1 MHGFLLGLILMTTPT
16 TQPLPPFDL
25 EHMKQADDA
34 IEQAIAQRKTPG
46 AVLLVGRGDEVVYLK
61 AYGNRAVEPQ
71 VQPMT
76 SDTVFDLASMTKP
89 IATATSIMILAERG
103 KIDLHAPVAKY
114 IPEFGQSGKDAIT
127 VEQLLLHRGG
137 LIADNPMKDYEN
149 GPAEAM
155 RKIWEMKPKHPP
167 GTKFEYT
174 DVGPIVLG
182 ELVKRVSGKRLDEFA
197 RDEILV
203 PLGMSQTSFAPLDD
217 ARMKRCAPTEMRD
230 GRFMLGEVH
239 DPRAYALGG
248 VAGHAGLFGTAQDVS
263 RWCRMM
269 IRGGE
274 LDGKRILRAET
285 IAEMTRM
292 RCLPDGTGCRGYGL
306 DIDTSFSSCC
316 GQRFARGTTFGHT
329 GYTGTM
335 FWIDP
340 VNRCYFILLTN
351 RVHPDGKGDVKELR
365 KQVATIV
372 GEALLGPAPKR
383 PVPSPGTPGEG

>member
-1 MHGFLLGLILMTTPT
+1 MHRFLLGLMLMTTPPT

-25 EHMKQADDA
+25 EHVKRADAA
-34 IEQAIAQRKTPG
+34 IEDAIAQRKTPG
-46 AVLLVGRGDEVVYLK
+46 AVLLVGRGEEIVYFK

-71 VQPMT
+71 IEPMT
-76 SDTVFDLASMTKP
+76 TDTVFDLASMTKP
-89 IATATSIMILAERG
+89 IATATSVMILAERG
-103 KIDLHAPVAKY
+103 KLDLHAPVARY
-114 IPEFGQSGKDAIT
+114 IPEFTQNGKDAVT

-137 LIADNPMKDYEN
+137 LIADNPLKDYEN
-149 GPAEAM
+149 GPDEAL
-155 RKIWEMKPKHPP
+155 RKIWALKPKHPP

-182 ELVKRVSGKRLDEFA
+182 ELVRRVSGKRLDEFA
-197 RDEILV
+197 RDEIFV

-217 ARMKRCAPTEMRD
+217 ARLTRCAPTEKRD

-248 VAGHAGLFGTAQDVS
+248 VAGHAGLFGTAQDAS

-269 IRGGE
+269 IRGGK
-274 LDGKRILRAET
+274 LDGRRILRGDT
-285 IAEMTRM
+285 IGQMTTM

-306 DIDTSFSSCC
+306 DIDTSFSSCR

-372 GEALLGPAPKR
+372 AEALLGPA
-383 PVPSPGTPGEG
+383 E

>member
-1 MHGFLLGLILMTTPT
+1 MHRFLLGLMLMTTPPT

-25 EHMKQADDA
+25 EHVKRADAAIEDA
-34 IEQAIAQRKTPG
+34 IARRKTPG
-46 AVLLVGRGDEVVYLK
+46 AVLLVGRGEEIVYFK

-71 VQPMT
+71 IEPMT
-76 SDTVFDLASMTKP
+76 TDTVFDLASMTKP
-89 IATATSIMILAERG
+89 IATATSVMILAERG
-103 KIDLHAPVAKY
+103 KLDLHAPVARY
-114 IPEFGQSGKDAIT
+114 IPEFTQNGKDAVT

-137 LIADNPMKDYEN
+137 LIADNPLKDYEA
-149 GPAEAM
+149 GPDEAL
-155 RKIWEMKPKHPP
+155 RKIWALKPKHPP

-182 ELVKRVSGKRLDEFA
+182 ELVRRVSGKRLDEFA
-197 RDEILV
+197 RDEIFV

-217 ARMKRCAPTEMRD
+217 ARLTRCAPTEKRD

-269 IRGGE
+269 IHGGK
-274 LDGKRILRAET
+274 LDGRRILRADT
-285 IAEMTRM
+285 IAQMTTM
-292 RCLPDGTGCRGYGL
+292 RCLPNGTGSRGYGL
-306 DIDTSFSSCC
+306 DIDTSFSSCR

-365 KQVATIV
+365 KHVATIV
-372 GEALLGPAPKR
+372 GEALLGPA
-383 PVPSPGTPGEG
+383 E

>member
-1 MHGFLLGLILMTTPT
+1 MHRFLLGLMLMTTPPT

-25 EHMKQADDA
+25 EHVKRADAAIEDA
-34 IEQAIAQRKTPG
+34 IARRKTPG
-46 AVLLVGRGDEVVYLK
+46 AVLLVGRGDEIVYFK

-71 VQPMT
+71 IEPMT
-76 SDTVFDLASMTKP
+76 TDTVFDLASMTKP
-89 IATATSIMILAERG
+89 IATATSVMILAERG
-103 KIDLHAPVAKY
+103 KLDLHAPVARY
-114 IPEFGQSGKDAIT
+114 IPEFTQNGKDAVT

-137 LIADNPMKDYEN
+137 LIADNPLKDYEA
-149 GPAEAM
+149 GPDEAL
-155 RKIWEMKPKHPP
+155 RKIWALKPKHPP

-182 ELVKRVSGKRLDEFA
+182 ELVRRVSGKRLDEFA
-197 RDEILV
+197 RDEIFV

-217 ARMKRCAPTEMRD
+217 ARLTRCAPTEKRD

-248 VAGHAGLFGTAQDVS
+248 VAGHAGLFGTAQDAS

-269 IRGGE
+269 IRGGK
-274 LDGKRILRAET
+274 LDGRRILRGDT
-285 IAEMTRM
+285 IGQMTTM

-306 DIDTSFSSCC
+306 DIDTSFSSCR

-365 KQVATIV
+365 KHVATIV
-372 GEALLGPAPKR
+372 GEALLGPA
-383 PVPSPGTPGEG
+383 E

>member
-1 MHGFLLGLILMTTPT
+1 MTT
-16 TQPLPPFDL
+16 
-25 EHMKQADDA
+25 
-34 IEQAIAQRKTPG
+34 
-46 AVLLVGRGDEVVYLK
+46 
-61 AYGNRAVEPQ
+61 
-71 VQPMT
+71 
-76 SDTVFDLASMTKP
+76 DTVFDVASMTKP
-89 IATATSIMILAERG
+89 IATATSVMILAERG
-103 KIDLHAPVAKY
+103 KLDLHAPVARY
-114 IPEFGQSGKDAIT
+114 IPEFTQNGKDAVT

-137 LIADNPMKDYEN
+137 LIADNPLKDYEA
-149 GPAEAM
+149 GPDEAL
-155 RKIWEMKPKHPP
+155 RKIWALKPKHPP

-182 ELVKRVSGKRLDEFA
+182 ELVRRVSGKRLDEFA
-197 RDEILV
+197 RDEIFV

-217 ARMKRCAPTEMRD
+217 ARLTRCAPTEKRD

-248 VAGHAGLFGTAQDVS
+248 VAGHAGLFGTAQDAS

-269 IRGGE
+269 IRGGK
-274 LDGKRILRAET
+274 LDGRRILRGDT
-285 IAEMTRM
+285 IGQMTTM

-306 DIDTSFSSCC
+306 DIDTSFSSCR
-316 GQRFARGTTFGHT
+316 GQRFARGATFGHT

-372 GEALLGPAPKR
+372 AEALLGPA
-383 PVPSPGTPGEG
+383 E